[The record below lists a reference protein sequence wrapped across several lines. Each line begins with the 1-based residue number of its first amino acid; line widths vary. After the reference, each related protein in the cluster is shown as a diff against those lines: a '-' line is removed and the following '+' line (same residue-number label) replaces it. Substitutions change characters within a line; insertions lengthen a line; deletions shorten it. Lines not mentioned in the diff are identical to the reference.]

1 MKAAIIGCGS
11 IASRWVR
18 SLLADQRIDI
28 AVLVDPDQQAT
39 RALASRY
46 ELSPAFATTLD
57 EALALAPVDV
67 VVNLT
72 PPNHHYTV
80 SRAALAQGLHVLAEK
95 PLALNLPDALDLV
108 HLARERGLLLAVMQN
123 RGADPGFLAFVDT
136 VRLGGRPPFVVTA
149 DTLITLPE
157 PGFRSGQRLP
167 VTTDLAVH
175 AFDQVRALIT
185 APPTEVT
192 CAETPAGFL
201 APHSSIA
208 VITVRFADSSLFT
221 YRGGYIVD
229 PFLRTD
235 ANGDWR
241 VEGRG
246 FAARWAQDPANSRRR
261 STAESGPPAYQRCI
275 TAMVDA
281 LHQPDGSPVL
291 AADNLTSI
299 ALLDA
304 ALASAS
310 SRQPA
315 PVPEVHDVRP

>member
-1 MKAAIIGCGS
+1 MKAALIGCGA

-18 SLLADQRIDI
+18 SLLADGRIEI
-28 AVLVDPDQQAT
+28 AALVDPDQQSAGV
-39 RALASRY
+39 LSDRY

-57 EALALAPVDV
+57 EALALTPVDI

-72 PPNHHYTV
+72 PPDHHYRV
-80 SRAALAQGLHVLAEK
+80 SREALAHGLHVLTEK

-123 RGADPGFLAFVDT
+123 RGTDPGFLAFRDT
-136 VRLGGRPPFVVTA
+136 VRVGGRPPFVVAA
-149 DTLITLPE
+149 DSLVTLPG
-157 PGFRSGQRLP
+157 PGFRSSQHLP

-192 CAETPAGFL
+192 CSETPTGFL

-208 VITVRFADSSLFT
+208 TITVRFADGSLFT

-229 PFLRTD
+229 PLLRTD

-241 VEGRG
+241 VEAHG
-246 FAARWAQDPANSRRR
+246 FAARWAPDPAIRHK
-261 STAESGPPAYQRCI
+261 TAEAGPPAYQRCI

-281 LHQPDGSPVL
+281 LHQPGTAPVPAVGNLGSV
-291 AADNLTSI
+291 

-304 ALASAS
+304 ALQSATI
-310 SRQPA
+310 RRPV
-315 PVPEVHDVRP
+315 PVPEVPDVRP